1 MPAKKAK
8 KRTTKPV
15 VKVEAPEIKQAEEL
29 ATTHVKDTDFKKLE
43 EDYKALSTSYETLQK
58 EHEAKKLSNKEEI
71 NKLTNL
77 KTVTAQELKNLKA
90 EVDNAKNYL
99 ENSQLSIKNA
109 VEAGNAQIR
118 DIHHDYQRVEE
129 LLKVKKD
136 ELIQLAPELDNKYK
150 ERAVLETRIKE
161 LGEQYSKENERYQ
174 TVLVGLQSK
183 IKEEYLKYQ
192 DIVKRSAKIIE
203 ALKDK
208 EREIEDLKAELLTK
222 LSH

>member
-1 MPAKKAK
+1 MPTKKVK
-8 KRTTKPV
+8 KQPV
-15 VKVEAPEIKQAEEL
+15 KTVVKQAEEL
-29 ATTHVKDTDFKKLE
+29 AAAHVKETDFKKLE
-43 EDYKALSTSYETLQK
+43 ADYKALSTTYEALQK
-58 EHEAKKLSNKEEI
+58 EFEAKKLSNQEEI
-71 NKLTNL
+71 DKLTNL

-90 EVDNAKNYL
+90 EIKNAKNYL
-99 ENSQLSIKNA
+99 ENSELSIKNA
-109 VEAGNAQIR
+109 IEAGNAQIR

-129 LLKVKKD
+129 LLKAKKD
-136 ELIQLAPELDNKYK
+136 ELVQIAPELDNKYK
-150 ERAVLETRIKE
+150 ERAVLEARIKE

-183 IKEEYLKYQ
+183 IKEEYLKYE
-192 DIVKRSAKIIE
+192 DTVKRSARIVE